1 ALSAAARDERLSV
14 QVYGYAMKEGNV
26 LDTLALDT
34 TLDLSKHGASLRSE
48 GLRLLTA
55 FAVSPGAVELRFFAR
70 AAPSGETGSI
80 RQQVEMPAPGEG
92 QLLLSAPLLTLPPTG
107 RIAVPMDSRNGAQ
120 LEIPFR
126 LGSERFIPDSS
137 SALQPG
143 GGRDLCVFVWRA
155 RPGSTDPLAV
165 TGELAQ
171 PGQDPLPLS
180 VKSVRVVP
188 DADGYDRY
196 VVTIV
201 PPPAPPG
208 SYTLRLTLQDAGTG
222 LAARTEAEI
231 VLTN

>member
-1 ALSAAARDERLSV
+1 
-14 QVYGYAMKEGNV
+14 
-26 LDTLALDT
+26 
-34 TLDLSKHGASLRSE
+34 
-48 GLRLLTA
+48 
-55 FAVSPGAVELRFFAR
+55 
-70 AAPSGETGSI
+70 
-80 RQQVEMPAPGEG
+80 MPPPGEG

-107 RIAVPMDSRNGAQ
+107 RIAVPMDTRNGAQ

-137 SALQPG
+137 SALEPG
-143 GGRDLCVFVWRA
+143 RARELCVFLWPA
-155 RPGSTDPLAV
+155 RTGSTDPLAV

-171 PGQDPLPLS
+171 PGQKPLPLS
-180 VKSVRVVP
+180 VKSVQVVP

-208 SYTLRLTLQDAGTG
+208 AYTLRLTLQDAGTG
-222 LAARTEAEI
+222 LAARTETEI